1 MPGGTLRH
9 TVPRLI
15 FSAPCAT
22 HKMRHVIGQLVK
34 DAGRK
39 LNQSHSAN
47 HAPAAIPDENKVP
60 QLAHRLT
67 LQPSRTRLAAA
78 LADRGASHS
87 FFQSRH
93 ESVHELSG
101 YSPDCPA

>member
-67 LQPSRTRLAAA
+67 LQPSRPRLRAA
-78 LADRGASHS
+78 LADWGADHS

-93 ESVHELSG
+93 ESVHEFSG
-101 YSPDCPA
+101 SSLG